1 MMVFRRLV
9 FAALCAGLIAGLL
22 TTIAH
27 QIGTV
32 PLILEAET
40 YEHAAEPHQHSAETA
55 PWEPQGWA
63 ERAAYTAV
71 ADVLAAAGFG
81 LLLTAGFAVRGGA
94 IGWREGMFW
103 GLAGFATFTLA
114 PCLGLPPE
122 LPGAAAAPLIERQI
136 WWLAAAGSTGLGL
149 ALLAFTRQLRWALAG
164 TVLLVLP
171 HIFGAP
177 QPAVDATA
185 APVALAHRF
194 AIAVTVISLLFWISL
209 GAASGF
215 FYRYFAPSAKAG

>member
-1 MMVFRRLV
+1 MTVFRRLV

-40 YEHAAEPHQHSAETA
+40 YEHAAESHQHSAEA
-55 PWEPQGWA
+55 AAWEPQGWA